1 MLGLR
6 AVMSPEFE
14 RFRLY
19 PLCNPDTHLPCPSKL
34 RQRHEQSWWH
44 ASRPCVK
51 TSVARSLENA
61 FGAAMRTYHWSAVTF
76 VALVAFAASAA
87 AQGPRGR
94 PADAKQADI
103 VAYVESLGGR
113 ASPYRAIGVT
123 EIDLAHCRINERTF
137 ANLARA
143 KNLRRL
149 SLAYADLSASGL
161 DGIDQFDTL
170 HVLNLS
176 GVRLAEPEFAALKTF
191 RARTLD
197 LSFTSV
203 TDTALSIIAAVP
215 NLRSISLYGCD
226 ITDKGLQRLQAARGL
241 KTLVVSKPG
250 THDELDLPPSKRSY
264 FRWLHPNRSQVT
276 PRGVAKLKEAR
287 PDIAVLYVDYLEDN
301 LGPLWARTAGFRDPM
316 VASVIRAMG
325 GDVSM
330 SRFDITQV
338 SFRGIPVVD
347 LDLAVLKGLPE
358 LNALD
363 LESTAVTEAAIED
376 LGLLPQLETLRLPTE
391 RLSATSLIRLAEM
404 RHLRILLLPPNSE
417 AARSAKQV
425 LPGVTVLGSTLA
437 GPLTAATDRESYA
450 RSLSRIESSGRDVT
464 DASFTQLWRL
474 QELEELVLH
483 ETSISDTVL
492 AIAGT
497 LPKLKVLDVR
507 GSRISDLG
515 LAGLANAPKLEELV
529 LDDTLIKGHNLKAI
543 GRLTKLKKL
552 SLSGTQVGDKEL
564 ENLGSLGRLE
574 SLDLSFTRISD
585 AGMRTVGT
593 LTNLRSLH
601 LGDTAVGDKG
611 LKELASL
618 SRLESLNLQFTRV
631 TDSGLPSLAAF
642 PELRTLHLDTSL
654 VSGRAINRLTPLK
667 HLEKLSLRGLDVSQT
682 EIADLRQQ
690 LPAARI
696 EY

>member
-1 MLGLR
+1 
-6 AVMSPEFE
+6 
-14 RFRLY
+14 
-19 PLCNPDTHLPCPSKL
+19 
-34 RQRHEQSWWH
+34 
-44 ASRPCVK
+44 
-51 TSVARSLENA
+51 
-61 FGAAMRTYHWSAVTF
+61 MRTYLWSTIAIV
-76 VALVAFAASAA
+76 VLVSCAASAE
-87 AQGPRGR
+87 AQGPPGK
-94 PADAKQADI
+94 PADI
-103 VAYVESLGGR
+103 VDYVESLGGR
-113 ASPYRAIGVT
+113 ASTHGVI
-123 EIDLAHCRINERTF
+123 EIELAHCRINEWTF
-137 ANLARA
+137 ASLARA
-143 KNLRRL
+143 TYLRRL
-149 SLAYADLSASGL
+149 SLAYADLSRSGL
-161 DGIDQFDTL
+161 DGIGQFSRL
-170 HVLNLS
+170 HALNLS
-176 GVRLAEPEFAALKTF
+176 GVRLAEPDFTALQKFRGFA
-191 RARTLD
+191 LD

-203 TDTALSIIAAVP
+203 TDVTLPMISAMPALR
-215 NLRSISLYGCD
+215 NLSLYGCD
-226 ITDKGLQRLQAARGL
+226 ITDEGLQQLAAAKNL
-241 KTLVVSKPG
+241 KMLIVSKPG
-250 THDELDLPPSKRSY
+250 THDELDLPAPKRSY

-276 PRGVAKLKEAR
+276 LRGVARLKEAR
-287 PDIAVLYVDYLEDN
+287 PDVAVLYVDYLEN
-301 LGPLWARTAGFRDPM
+301 TPGLLWARAAGFREPM

-330 SRFDITQV
+330 NRFHITQV
-338 SFRGIPVVD
+338 SFRGSPIVD

-363 LESTAVTEAAIED
+363 LESTAVSEAAIKD
-376 LGLLPQLETLRLPTE
+376 LALLPWLETLRLPTE
-391 RLSATSLIRLAEM
+391 RLSPASLTQLAEM

-417 AARSAKQV
+417 AAKSATRV

-450 RSLSRIESSGRDVT
+450 RRVSRIESSGRDVT

-474 QELEELVLH
+474 QDLEELVLH
-483 ETSISDTVL
+483 ETSISDAVL
-492 AIAGT
+492 ADAGT
-497 LPKLKVLDVR
+497 LPKLRVLDVR

-543 GRLTKLKKL
+543 GQLTKLRKL

-593 LTNLRSLH
+593 LTNLRSLQ
-601 LGDTAVGDKG
+601 LGDTAVGDKA

-631 TDSGLPSLAAF
+631 TDGGLPSLAAF

-667 HLEKLSLRGLDVSQT
+667 HLATLSLRGLDVSQT